1 MDNLDSSVIGQFIFY
16 MIALIFSLSVHE
28 SAHAWTS
35 NYFGDDLARLQGRI
49 SLNPA
54 VHVDPIGTLLFPAIA
69 FFTHAPLIGW
79 AKPTPVN
86 PLRWRNK
93 RVANFWVSIAG
104 VICNFI
110 IAIVAGIIIRTLLA
124 ANLIYIAGG
133 QDFFK
138 PTSNSL
144 IMEGGVKLLTT
155 FFILN
160 VALGVFNL
168 IPIPPLD
175 GSHLLYHFLPPA
187 AGARYRAIGQ
197 FGFIPLFVLMIFFG
211 PVLSFLLSPVSWGFA
226 HLYNLVYPFGI
237 GDLWDFTR
245 G

>member
-1 MDNLDSSVIGQFIFY
+1 MV
-16 MIALIFSLSVHE
+16 ALMFSLSVHE

-49 SLNPA
+49 SLNPMA
-54 VHVDPIGTLLFPAIA
+54 HVDPIGTLLFPAMA
-69 FFTHAPLIGW
+69 FFTGAPLIGW

-86 PLRWRNK
+86 PFRWRNK

-110 IAIVAGIIIRTLLA
+110 IAIVAGIVLRILIATNVAELAIGRYGLVAVPASDSII
-124 ANLIYIAGG
+124 I
-133 QDFFK
+133 
-138 PTSNSL
+138 
-144 IMEGGVKLLTT
+144 EGAVQLVMT

-175 GSHLLYHFLPPA
+175 GSKVLQSILPESFESSFEA
-187 AGARYRAIGQ
+187 LER
-197 FGFIPLFVLMIFFG
+197 FGFILLILAMFTGVFRAIFGFIMPIAMQLLFIG
-211 PVLSFLLSPVSWGFA
+211 A
-226 HLYNLVYPFGI
+226 HP
-237 GDLWDFTR
+237 
-245 G
+245 

>member
-1 MDNLDSSVIGQFIFY
+1 MV
-16 MIALIFSLSVHE
+16 ALIFSLSVHE

-49 SLNPA
+49 SLNPVA
-54 VHVDPIGTLLFPAIA
+54 HVDPIGTLLFPAIA
-69 FFTHAPLIGW
+69 FFTHAPIIGW

-110 IAIVAGIIIRTLLA
+110 IAIVAGIIIRTLFSLGFIEIGQGKLVPA
-124 ANLIYIAGG
+124 GTSSMIA
-133 QDFFK
+133 
-138 PTSNSL
+138 L
-144 IMEGGVKLLTT
+144 GGVELLWG
-155 FFILN
+155 FFTLN

-175 GSHLLYHFLPPA
+175 GSKVLQSILPSSFESGFEA
-187 AGARYRAIGQ
+187 LER
-197 FGFIPLFVLMIFFG
+197 FGFMLLILAMFTGVFRMIFNVVM
-211 PVLSFLLSPVSWGFA
+211 PLAVDILFLGASA
-226 HLYNLVYPFGI
+226 
-237 GDLWDFTR
+237 
-245 G
+245 